1 LPSTIS
7 LNNIL
12 LSSDNETQ
20 RIAMPPTLQSHT
32 AGANPLG
39 DISVLYVCVL
49 LRAAE
54 AEGVNTEE
62 LTKRF
67 QLSPKTLTSPEARIS
82 IPRFMRLGHAAI
94 EASGN
99 PALGLRMGALSRPVD
114 AGIAGLAG
122 ETAHTLGAAMQ
133 TLIRYSLLTSR
144 NSRGL
149 PQIVPEQRRL
159 AFYSIRPYNNF
170 NYFVVDS
177 VLGAWTQFL
186 RTASGHWDVLESLT
200 IEYPSVGLDEIFE
213 AWFRCP
219 VQFGAPENSV
229 TVRQAIWQ
237 QGPVNAQPAMH
248 EELTQR
254 CETELQEIQRGWT
267 TGDRVQRLL
276 TPLFRGETP
285 SLETIAS
292 KLGMTPWTLQR
303 QLSAENTGFRELMDD
318 TRKQLAK
325 DYIRETDTS
334 LSEIAWLLG
343 FSNPAAL
350 HKAYRRWFGL
360 SPGEHRRRF
369 RNAHL

>member
-1 LPSTIS
+1 
-7 LNNIL
+7 
-12 LSSDNETQ
+12 
-20 RIAMPPTLQSHT
+20 MPPTLQNLT
-32 AGANPLG
+32 ASANPLG

-54 AEGVNTEE
+54 AEGVDTEE
-62 LTKRF
+62 LTQRF

-82 IPRFMRLGHAAI
+82 IPHFMRLGHAAI

-122 ETAHTLGAAMQ
+122 ETAHTLGSAMQ

-144 NSRGL
+144 NSRGQ
-149 PQIVPEQRRL
+149 PQVIPEQRKL
-159 AFYSIRPYNNF
+159 AFYSIRPYNAF

-186 RTASGHWDVLESLT
+186 RTASGQWDVLDSLT

-219 VQFGAPENSV
+219 VQFGAQENSV
-229 TVRQAIWQ
+229 TVQQGIWQ
-237 QGPVNAQPAMH
+237 QCPVNAQPAMH
-248 EELTQR
+248 EKLIQM
-254 CETELQEIQRGWT
+254 CEAERQEIQRGWT

-334 LSEIAWLLG
+334 LSEVAWLLG

-369 RNAHL
+369 RNARL